1 MTQCRKNPSGNECP
15 KGLSSGLSKLHNKNV
30 KDVVSI
36 FVRWVRCKHNS
47 IVIGVID
54 VWYNT
59 TINIS
64 RCSHM
69 CNDCHIMKA
78 VKRIFFFVF
87 LLQDFIKNTV
97 WMFNRSAN
105 KCQYQIESVEAISDA
120 NFVASSRIVWCRWWR
135 GGAYQLKQSCFVSNW
150 TEIRFGVSFCILND
164 KIKEEMG
171 TTIGPTSKL
180 MFLYKLQFPHW

>member
-1 MTQCRKNPSGNECP
+1 MTSRVTQCRKNPSGNECP

-87 LLQDFIKNTV
+87 LLQDLSKIPFECSTDLPISVNIRL
-97 WMFNRSAN
+97 NRL
-105 KCQYQIESVEAISDA
+105 KPFPMQILLHR
-120 NFVASSRIVWCRWWR
+120 VA
-135 GGAYQLKQSCFVSNW
+135 
-150 TEIRFGVSFCILND
+150 
-164 KIKEEMG
+164 
-171 TTIGPTSKL
+171 
-180 MFLYKLQFPHW
+180 